1 MKKIDPIVLGIIA
14 LVFLVIGG
22 VMVAAIKQ
30 QGVPIPQYDSN
41 NQSRPFLEISEIEF
55 DLGRMRLDETKAK
68 DVVITNSGTKP
79 LILSDIFTSCN
90 CTFAQVIIGDTESPR
105 FSMHRNPQWRGE
117 IPPRGEAVVR
127 VTYQPS
133 IMPVKGRV
141 TREVVFR
148 TNDPLRPLVNLKF
161 TAIVD

>member
-22 VMVAAIKQ
+22 VMVAAMKQ

-41 NQSRPFLEISEIEF
+41 NQSRPSLEISKTAF
-55 DLGRMRLDETKAK
+55 DLGRMRLDEIKSK
-68 DVVITNSGTKP
+68 DVAIKNSGTKP

-133 IMPVKGRV
+133 LMPVQGRV
-141 TREVVFR
+141 SREVVFR
-148 TNDPLRPLVNLKF
+148 TNDPEKPLVNLKF
-161 TAIVD
+161 TAEVE

>member
-22 VMVAAIKQ
+22 VMVAAMKQ

-90 CTFAQVIIGDTESPR
+90 CTFAHFIIGGRESPR

-117 IPPRGEAVVR
+117 LPPSSEAVVK
-127 VTYQPS
+127 VTYQP
-133 IMPVKGRV
+133 IVMPVQGRV
-141 TREVVFR
+141 SREVVFR
-148 TNDPLRPLVNLKF
+148 TNDPEKPLVNLKF

>member
-1 MKKIDPIVLGIIA
+1 MKKIDPIMAGIII
-14 LVFLVIGG
+14 LIIMVMGG
-22 VMVAAIKQ
+22 VLAAALSQ
-30 QGVPIPQYDSN
+30 RGAPIPQYTTQES
-41 NQSRPFLEISEIEF
+41 PAP
-55 DLGRMRLDETKAK
+55 RLLIDETVFDFGTMKLEETK
-68 DVVITNSGTKP
+68 VKEIRLTNRGEKPLVINDVIT
-79 LILSDIFTSCN
+79 SCD
-90 CTFAQVIIGDTESPR
+90 CTFAQFIIGGRESPR

-117 IPPRGEAVVR
+117 ISPRGEAVVR

-161 TAIVD
+161 TADVE